1 MRFFVPFC
9 VLATVGG
16 LILTGFF
23 IGTSYAPERVV
34 SKTDYTVVT
43 DYDALDKC
51 ESRYTKATKII
62 NDQIFIINHIMDVIW
77 DWTWEEILELR
88 TKPKPPQLETLE
100 AISGTIHEPIVLRL

>member
-23 IGTSYAPERVV
+23 IGTSYAPERVL
-34 SKTDYTVVT
+34 SKTEVVT

-51 ESRYTKATKII
+51 ESRYTKATRII
-62 NDQIFIINHIMDVIW
+62 NDQIYIINHALDVIW
-77 DWTWEEILELR
+77 DWTWEDILEFR
-88 TKPKPPQLETLE
+88 SKPKPPHLETLE
-100 AISGTIHEPIVLRL
+100 AISGTIHEPIMLRL